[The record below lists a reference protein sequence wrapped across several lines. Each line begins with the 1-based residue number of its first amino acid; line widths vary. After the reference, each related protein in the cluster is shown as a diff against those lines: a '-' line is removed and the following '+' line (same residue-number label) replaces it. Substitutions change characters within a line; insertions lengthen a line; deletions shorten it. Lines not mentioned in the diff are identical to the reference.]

1 MRPMLSLALAYD
13 LAPPEGPLER
23 LSPLVLAL
31 AGAVALALVLLV
43 LRRLWKRDDGSSGS

>member
-1 MRPMLSLALAYD
+1 MLSLALVYD
-13 LAPPEGPLER
+13 LAPEGPLDR

-31 AGAVALALVLLV
+31 AGAVALALLLLV

>member
-1 MRPMLSLALAYD
+1 MLSLALAD
-13 LAPPEGPLER
+13 EFVPPEGPLVR

-31 AGAVALALVLLV
+31 AGAVALALLLLV